1 MDREVHEEN
10 FRRYQA
16 AGRRFHEW
24 ASGARALSLLRSAL
38 SSGVFDATR
47 TPSTAVE
54 ISAATGVDEGRVADL
69 CLALEAYGV
78 FDREGESYLL
88 SEQFGV
94 LASSDALQS
103 LPNLLAKERVLER
116 ALEGAASAEGPYTA
130 LSTEEVL
137 AIAVGTGMRPSS
149 PTTRAFWGKAVA
161 GTMPELHGIW
171 EGGARHLE
179 IGCGAANALLSVL
192 ATHPRLSAVGLEI
205 DGGAIA
211 AARRGA
217 EELGVADRFELRHA
231 DARELEE
238 QATFDTAQWSQQF
251 FPAEG
256 RKEVLGR
263 AFRALKPG
271 GYLYATMFG
280 EAPESLEALREP
292 AGRSYALDRLMYGS
306 WGVPVRSAE
315 ELRVEL
321 EAAGFEVVRT
331 TPPPPFNPLMV
342 SQGIVLARRPRE

>member
-1 MDREVHEEN
+1 MDREAYEED
-10 FRRYQA
+10 FRRFQA

-24 ASGARALSLLRSAL
+24 ASGARALALLRGAL
-38 SSGVFDATR
+38 SSGVFDAAR
-47 TPSTAVE
+47 TPSTVEE
-54 ISAATGVDEGRVADL
+54 ISAATGVDEARVADL
-69 CLALEAYGV
+69 CLALEAHGV
-78 FDREGESYLL
+78 FEREGDSYLL
-88 SEQFGV
+88 SERFRV
-94 LASSDALQS
+94 LASPDAPQS

-116 ALEGAASAEGPYTA
+116 ALEGAASTGGSYTA
-130 LSTEEVL
+130 LSSEDVL
-137 AIAVGTGMRPSS
+137 DMAVGTGMRPSS
-149 PTTRAFWGKAVA
+149 PTTRAFWGSAVA
-161 GTMPELHGIW
+161 STMTELHGIW

-205 DGGAIA
+205 DGATVA
-211 AARRGA
+211 EARRKA
-217 EELGVADRFELRHA
+217 KELGVVDRFEVRHA
-231 DARELEE
+231 DARELTE
-238 QATFDTAQWSQQF
+238 QVSFDTAQWSQQF

-256 RKEVLGR
+256 RQEVLAR

-280 EAPESLEALREP
+280 EAPESVEELREP
-292 AGRSYALDRLMYGS
+292 AGRSYALDRLLYGC

-321 EAAGFEVVRT
+321 ESAGFEVVRT

-342 SQGIVLARRPRE
+342 SRGIVLARRPRE